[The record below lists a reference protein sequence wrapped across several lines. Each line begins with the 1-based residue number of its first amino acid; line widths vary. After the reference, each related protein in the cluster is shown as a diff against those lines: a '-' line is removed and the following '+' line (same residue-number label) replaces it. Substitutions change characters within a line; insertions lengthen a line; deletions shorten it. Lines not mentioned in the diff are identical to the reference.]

1 MVSPATQPTR
11 ISVLALGSG
20 ITLLGVLRS
29 LSKSGFDVYALPDVD
44 DLPRR
49 SRWYRPA
56 PSAFAGVRGENLVG
70 ALSSLPTR
78 TVLLPCSD
86 YWVTAV
92 AGLSSS
98 LREKYPASV
107 PPSEALRTL
116 VDKAEFRASLT
127 RLSLPHPRTRVVSK
141 TSDLDGIPDDVLR
154 QSFLKPAHSQQF
166 FAHFGV
172 KAFRIS
178 DRQDACIRLSACTAA
193 GFEMMLQ
200 EYIPG
205 PATSHFFLD
214 GFIDRH
220 GIRRALFAR
229 QRLRMS
235 PPDFGNST
243 SMISVPTERV
253 ASGVATLEKLFADIK
268 FRGVF
273 SAEFKRD
280 ERDSSLKLIEVN
292 ARPWWYVEFAAR
304 CGVNVCEM
312 AVRDALGEDVT
323 TVGEYE
329 TGRRCVFPYY
339 DFEAVR
345 AEIREHRMNST
356 AWVRSWI
363 GPYQPVFRWTDVWP
377 AFGGIALL
385 LRRRLKR
392 TFTA

>member
-1 MVSPATQPTR
+1 MAGAATPPTR
-11 ISVLALGSG
+11 VSVLALGSG

-56 PSAFAGVRGENLVG
+56 PAVFAGLQAESLVR
-70 ALSSLPTR
+70 ALASLPRR

-86 YWVTAV
+86 YWVTSV
-92 AGLSSS
+92 AGLPSSA
-98 LREKYPASV
+98 REEYPASV
-107 PPSEALRTL
+107 PPSAALRAL
-116 VDKAEFRASLT
+116 IDKAEFRASLT
-127 RLSLPHPRTRVVSK
+127 RLSLPHPRTRVVSRP
-141 TSDLDGIPDDVLR
+141 SDLDGIPDEVLR

-178 DRQDACIRLSACTAA
+178 DREDASTRLSACTAA

-205 PATSHFFLD
+205 PATNHFFLD

-243 SMISVPTERV
+243 SMMSVPTERV
-253 ASGVATLEKLFADIK
+253 SSGVATLEKLFADLN

-280 ERDSSLKLIEVN
+280 EHDGSLKLIEVN

-312 AVRDALGEDVT
+312 AVRDALCEDVA
-323 TVGEYE
+323 TVEEYE

-339 DFEAVR
+339 DLEAVR
-345 AEIREHRMNST
+345 AEIREHRMKT
-356 AWVRSWI
+356 TDWARSWI

-377 AFGGIALL
+377 AVGGIALIL
-385 LRRRLKR
+385 GRRLKR
-392 TFTA
+392 TFTP